1 MISLATNQHSPSS
14 DNRGSNSQTDQVPYP
29 ENEQEMSQM
38 DQDVELKPL
47 PITEQV
53 GNLIE
58 PVAVLNEMTDE
69 LPDANDGN
77 SYLTSIRI
85 KKQSVKWISIFALK
99 DKKKTNQIQIPRSWA
114 KSSIQIKVFIWIQ
127 NEYL

>member
-53 GNLIE
+53 ENLIE

-85 KKQSVKWISIFALK
+85 KKQSVK
-99 DKKKTNQIQIPRSWA
+99 
-114 KSSIQIKVFIWIQ
+114 
-127 NEYL
+127 

>member
-14 DNRGSNSQTDQVPYP
+14 DNRGSNSQTDQIPYP

-85 KKQSVKWISIFALK
+85 KKQSVK
-99 DKKKTNQIQIPRSWA
+99 
-114 KSSIQIKVFIWIQ
+114 
-127 NEYL
+127 